1 MIHLKNTG
9 CVVRL
14 TFGHMW
20 PEGMPPFLWTC
31 VEQKNSSDFYD
42 GLASWSQEDAAA
54 PPIALHSVGEAY
66 PTAVSKARCGCT
78 AVVGGPMWDLGEPA
92 GLASVPRQ
100 ATALGSSPFGRV
112 WKSTAPLRTSFIE
125 ASRGSSNMKIVKDSK
140 DKQKDTEMLRLKSA
154 CAAQSGWA
162 FGQATFPLDGHQIY
176 I

>member
-1 MIHLKNTG
+1 
-9 CVVRL
+9 
-14 TFGHMW
+14 
-20 PEGMPPFLWTC
+20 
-31 VEQKNSSDFYD
+31 
-42 GLASWSQEDAAA
+42 
-54 PPIALHSVGEAY
+54 
-66 PTAVSKARCGCT
+66 
-78 AVVGGPMWDLGEPA
+78 MWDLGEPA